1 MRSALAVAAFLLT
14 CASPLA
20 ADLASKPPVP
30 PLPSVGPSFSFTGY
44 GWASAIDGRGSTL
57 PPLPAADLDLSFGDI
72 LKNMNG
78 ALMGSAE
85 MRMGNW
91 SFLADAMFSQVTPG
105 GSLPGPY
112 FSSAEVR
119 TRTLTLQSGVLYRL
133 HSDETFDL
141 DVGAG
146 LRFWNLDNE
155 LKISPGSLNREID
168 YSHSENWL
176 DPVVAA
182 RMTARLSGPWSVT
195 VAGDIGGFDIGSKL
209 TWQAVGTVNYQW
221 NQNWEFRTGY
231 RALYVDYRKDDF
243 LYDTTMHGPILAATY
258 RF

>member
-1 MRSALAVAAFLLT
+1 LRSVLAVAAVLLT
-14 CASPLA
+14 CASPRA
-20 ADLASKPPVP
+20 ADLTSAPPPAS
-30 PLPSVGPSFSFTGY
+30 SDGPTFSFTGY

-57 PPLPAADLDLSFGDI
+57 PPLPPTDLNLSFGDI
-72 LKNMNG
+72 LKDMNG

-85 MRMGNW
+85 ISIENW
-91 SFLADAMFSQVTPG
+91 SFLADAMLSQVTPG

-119 TRTLTLQSGVLYRL
+119 SRTLTLQGGVLYRI
-133 HSDETFDL
+133 HADETFDL

-146 LRFWNLDNE
+146 LRFWDLDNK

-168 YSHSENWL
+168 YRQSENWL
-176 DPVVAA
+176 DPVLAA
-182 RMTARLSGPWSVT
+182 RMTARLGGPWSVT
-195 VAGDIGGFDIGSKL
+195 VAGDIGGFDLASRL
-209 TWQAVGTVNYQW
+209 TWQAVGTVNYEW
-221 NQNWEFRTGY
+221 NKNWEFRTGY

-243 LYDTTMHGPILAATY
+243 LYDTTMHGPIFAAAY